1 MKSVSMINKRIR
13 QYQNEKSHIT
23 TLFLQASIIAVKQEN
38 IVGII
43 ALVIICTLGFGQA
56 YAEEFKVSMFLK
68 TLSTTFS
75 NNKLHQ
81 GFL

>member
-1 MKSVSMINKRIR
+1 MINKRIR

-23 TLFLQASIIAVKQEN
+23 TLFLQASIISVKKN